1 MSSEAEKL
9 RTQSCAGMC
18 GKDTPKL
25 PESEVRNKMEALPLW
40 RLSEDGK
47 MISRKFVARNF
58 TAALKFFNDVGE
70 IAEREGHHPD
80 LHLTNY
86 REVRVDLST
95 HSIDGLALPDF
106 ILAAKLDAV
115 EVDYSPK
122 WKRENLPEDPEAGGS
137 SAYAPPFRTPRFSF
151 RPSSKGRAAKKK
163 SRPTPV
169 TPAVR

>member
-122 WKRENLPEDPEAGGS
+122 WKRENLPEES
-137 SAYAPPFRTPRFSF
+137 
-151 RPSSKGRAAKKK
+151 
-163 SRPTPV
+163 
-169 TPAVR
+169 